1 MHEHQRHIMSTA
13 HLNGITIAYD
23 DVGEGDDA
31 LVLVHGHPFDRSM
44 WRPQLDALG
53 TSAWRAI
60 APDLRGYGDTS
71 VVPGRTT
78 LDQFARDIAA
88 LLDYLGIG
96 SIVIAGLSMGGQIVM
111 EFCRLYPERL
121 RGVVLAAT
129 FPQAETDAGRRNRNA
144 MADRLLV
151 EGMEPY
157 AAEVLPKMLAPRSI
171 AALPAV
177 AAHVLTMMRSAPA
190 SGAAAALRGRAERRG
205 YEDTLAALDA
215 PTLIVVGDQDA
226 FTTRAQAEGMRALVK
241 RSELVWMRGVGHM
254 PNLEDAEAFNATL
267 RRFLEA
273 LPARPIAADFNARP
287 TRRPGAATR
296 LSD

>member
-1 MHEHQRHIMSTA
+1 
-13 HLNGITIAYD
+13 
-23 DVGEGDDA
+23 
-31 LVLVHGHPFDRSM
+31 
-44 WRPQLDALG
+44 
-53 TSAWRAI
+53 
-60 APDLRGYGDTS
+60 
-71 VVPGRTT
+71 
-78 LDQFARDIAA
+78 
-88 LLDYLGIG
+88 
-96 SIVIAGLSMGGQIVM
+96 
-111 EFCRLYPERL
+111 
-121 RGVVLAAT
+121 
-129 FPQAETDAGRRNRNA
+129 

-190 SGAAAALRGRAERRG
+190 SGAAAALRGRAERPG